1 MTLWKL
7 PMKFSIPNPPSPETR
22 GSNIGSLVGY
32 VSFHSFLLAH
42 TNIYIWKDS
51 NYFLIHFYT
60 EIAYFTLCFVTCFF
74 HFHFGTYLK
83 LYCEINLPWFYSSLA
98 LNNTIAF
105 LNQSIFLFHLHKIPP
120 LSHIYMY
127 WYIYISLD
135 Y

>member
-1 MTLWKL
+1 
-7 PMKFSIPNPPSPETR
+7 MKFSIPNPPSPETG
-22 GSNIGSLVGY
+22 GSNIGSLVGF

-60 EIAYFTLCFVTCFF
+60 EIAYFTLFFVTCFF

-83 LYCEINLPWFYSSLA
+83 LYCEINCLDFILHWHSTIPLHFSTKTSFYF
-98 LNNTIAF
+98 TYIK
-105 LNQSIFLFHLHKIPP
+105 FHLCHTFTCID
-120 LSHIYMY
+120 I
-127 WYIYISLD
+127 YIYISLD